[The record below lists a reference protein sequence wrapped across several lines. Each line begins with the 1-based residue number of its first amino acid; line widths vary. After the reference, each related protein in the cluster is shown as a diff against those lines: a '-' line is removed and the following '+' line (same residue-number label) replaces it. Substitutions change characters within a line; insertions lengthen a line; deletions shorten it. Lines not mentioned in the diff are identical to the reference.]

1 MPVPTRPATL
11 YVVNG
16 WWLDIP
22 GLVSAHFETLDG
34 VEKTGGTVNIAD
46 AGANKVMSFSGQLM
60 SFGTMTLS
68 RTSQGDAND
77 VAIAS
82 IVDAC
87 IRRGLKFPAV
97 LTKTHNLTEVYRILF
112 DVFRLTSEKYPNF
125 DINSG
130 EKLMLSY
137 GATCDDWNVI

>member
-68 RTSQGDAND
+68 RT
-77 VAIAS
+77 
-82 IVDAC
+82 
-87 IRRGLKFPAV
+87 
-97 LTKTHNLTEVYRILF
+97 
-112 DVFRLTSEKYPNF
+112 
-125 DINSG
+125 
-130 EKLMLSY
+130 
-137 GATCDDWNVI
+137 